1 MKKYN
6 PVTIRSSSD
15 QTTLIK
21 EINKNFRLIAS
32 TINQATT
39 TASNV
44 VSNIRS
50 GGGGSS
56 TTIVNEIT
64 DGLDYDQ
71 ADISYTGE
79 NPTQVIYKRGGN
91 TVATLTLT
99 WDVDDLQVLAIVGEL
114 IRTWTLT
121 YDSQGNFNNIIKS

>member
-6 PVTIRSSSD
+6 PVTIRTSSN
-15 QTTLIK
+15 QKTLIN

-32 TINQATT
+32 AINQATT
-39 TASNV
+39 RASNV
-44 VSNIRS
+44 TSVVGG
-50 GGGGSS
+50 GGGGS
-56 TTIVNEIT
+56 TTIINNIT

-71 ADISYTGE
+71 AVPAYTGD

-99 WDVDDLQVLAIVGEL
+99 WDVDDLQVLSIVGEVT
-114 IRTWTLT
+114 RTWTLT
-121 YDSQGNFNNIIKS
+121 YDAQGNFNNIIKS

>member
-6 PVTIRSSSD
+6 PVTIRVSSN
-15 QTTLIK
+15 QATLIN

-32 TINQATT
+32 AINQSTT
-39 TASNV
+39 RASNV

-50 GGGGSS
+50 GGSS
-56 TTIVNEIT
+56 TTIINNIT

-71 ADISYTGE
+71 AVPTYTGE

-99 WDVDDLQVLAIVGEL
+99 WDVDDLQVLAIVGEVV
-114 IRTWTLT
+114 RTWTLT
-121 YDSQGNFNNIIKS
+121 YDTQGNFSNIIKS

>member
-6 PVTIRSSSD
+6 PVTIRSSSN
-15 QTTLIK
+15 QATLIK

-32 TINQATT
+32 AINQATT

-44 VSNIRS
+44 AMNVRS
-50 GGGGSS
+50 GGGTS
-56 TTIVNEIT
+56 TTVINNIT

-71 ADISYTGE
+71 AVPTYTGD

-99 WDVDDLQVLAIVGEL
+99 WDVDDLQVLSIVGEVV
-114 IRTWTLT
+114 RTWTLT
-121 YDSQGNFNNIIKS
+121 YDTQGNFNNIIKS